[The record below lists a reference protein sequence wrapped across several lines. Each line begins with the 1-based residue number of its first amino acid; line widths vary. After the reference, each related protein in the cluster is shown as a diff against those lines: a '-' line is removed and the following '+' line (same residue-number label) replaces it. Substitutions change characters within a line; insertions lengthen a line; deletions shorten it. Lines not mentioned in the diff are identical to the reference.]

1 MGKAPDTIVSGA
13 LQSNPKQNVKDAEK
27 LFGSDEGNE
36 VEEANKAMREQR
48 GADSD
53 KSRTAGGTV
62 GEGFGSPD

>member
-48 GADSD
+48 EAGSD
-53 KSRTAGGTV
+53 TLSA
-62 GEGFGSPD
+62 